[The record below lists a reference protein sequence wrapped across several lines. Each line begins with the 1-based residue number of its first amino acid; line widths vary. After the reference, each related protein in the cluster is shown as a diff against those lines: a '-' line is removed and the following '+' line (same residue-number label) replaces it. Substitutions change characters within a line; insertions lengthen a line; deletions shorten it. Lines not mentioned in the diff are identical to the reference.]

1 MRITGLGSG
10 LDMDQ
15 LVKESMKPYR
25 IKIEKKGQD
34 KEILEIKQKLYREVI
49 KESRELY
56 NKYFEVTNKDG
67 LILSKNWTTT
77 KFTSSNENLVS
88 VTGGSEA
95 KVDTYT
101 ITGQSAKANQIA
113 ITEGI
118 NKDDKLVIN
127 GETFTLKGESA
138 KERAA
143 NLNNELKAKGIN
155 VSVRYTDFAAT
166 GGENKSGFILESTVL
181 GVDNKFT
188 IGGGFSDNIGTVLQ
202 GTDATASTITN
213 PSFTVDNFKA
223 AGGKIKIGTST
234 EIQIITDGLTNS
246 DIEKLLQDKLKS
258 FKLTA
263 EINGSNEIVFKT
275 TDLGKG
281 VADPKI
287 SINGVDGVFTEGEN
301 ATFTNNTIDLSNISG
316 KTITIN
322 GNLVDL
328 TGKTTE
334 KEISDHINEVLK
346 AGGIPITATGELGTG
361 KIVLTANMA
370 GASQKVDV
378 KVGKDPVG
386 NPGDPDYVEPIKV
399 VSNGQDAEMIIK
411 NSNGGIYTHT
421 GLSNSITIDGVT
433 FKFNGDIPDGTSITI
448 NGKQDVTETKDKLV
462 KFINDYNKL
471 IEKLNTLTSEKR
483 NKSFVPLTQDQKK
496 EMSEDE
502 IKLWN
507 EKVQKG
513 QLSRDNDV
521 TRIANSMKE
530 AMRNLVD
537 GSGLNLEK
545 IGIKPV
551 ADYQGTKNGT
561 FTIDENTLTK
571 ALEENSEEVMNLFIK
586 AKPTDPILSNEKK
599 YSQTGLAQRLKD
611 ILYNETV
618 TVASSMLKKAGIE
631 GSSTVFN
638 NEISKSIEKYEQKM
652 KEMEKDFARREQA
665 LYSKYS
671 YLETMMNK
679 YTSQQSYL
687 TQQLGMG

>member
-25 IKIEKKGQD
+25 IKIDQKGQD

-49 KESRELY
+49 KDSRELY
-56 NKYFEVTNKDG
+56 NKYFDVTNKDS

-88 VTGGSEA
+88 VTGNSEA

-101 ITGQSAKANQIA
+101 ITGISAKANQIT
-113 ITEGI
+113 IKEGI

-138 KERAA
+138 KERAN
-143 NLNNELKAKGIN
+143 NLNNELKVKGIN
-155 VSVRYTDFAAT
+155 VSVKYTDFAAT
-166 GGENKSGFILESTVL
+166 SGENKSGFVLESTIL
-181 GVDNKFT
+181 GEDNNFT
-188 IGGGFSDNIGTVLQ
+188 IGGVFSSKIGTVTQ
-202 GTDATASTITN
+202 GTDATASTITG
-213 PSFTVDNFKA
+213 FTIANLIS
-223 AGGKIKIGTST
+223 AGGKIKIGDGT
-234 EIQIITDGLTNS
+234 EIEIKTEGSTNS
-246 DIEKLLQDKLKS
+246 DIEKLLQDKLKNL
-258 FKLTA
+258 KLTA
-263 EINGSNEIVFKT
+263 EVNDSGEILFKT
-275 TDLGKG
+275 TELGKG
-281 VADPKI
+281 VSNPKI
-287 SINGVDGVFTEGEN
+287 SIDKTEGTFTEGKD
-301 ATFTNNTIDLSNISG
+301 ATFTKNEIDLKVNALSG
-316 KTITIN
+316 KMISIN

-334 KEISDHINEVLK
+334 KEISEQINKMFKEQ
-346 AGGIPITATGELGTG
+346 GIAITASESSG
-361 KIVLTANMA
+361 KIVLTSNIA
-370 GASQKVDV
+370 GAGQNIEV
-378 KVGKDPVG
+378 KVSDGTA
-386 NPGDPDYVEPIKV
+386 KV
-399 VSNGQDAEMIIK
+399 ASGGQTAKMIIK
-411 NSNGGIYTHT
+411 NSKGGIYTHT
-421 GLSNSITIDGVT
+421 GLSNSITLDGAT
-433 FKFNGDIPDGTSITI
+433 FKFNGDIPDDSSVTI
-448 NGKQDVTETKDKLV
+448 SGKQDVTETKDKLV

-483 NKSFVPLTQDQKK
+483 NKNFMPLTEDQKK

-521 TRIANSMKE
+521 TRIANSIKE
-530 AMRNLVD
+530 AMRTLVE
-537 GSGLNLEK
+537 GSGLSLEK

-561 FTIDENTLTK
+561 FSIDENTLTK
-571 ALEENSEEVMNLFIK
+571 ALEENSEEVMNLFTK
-586 AKPTDPILSNEKK
+586 AKPSDEALSNDKK

-618 TVASSMLKKAGIE
+618 TVASSILKKAGIE

-638 NEISKSIEKYEQKM
+638 NEISKSIEKYEQRM
-652 KEMEKDFARREQA
+652 KEMETDFARREQA

-679 YTSQQSYL
+679 YNSQQSYL